1 MQNLK
6 EDGICFW
13 KDVYNLHSKI
23 SACTEKL
30 EFVLFGSGSVS
41 HSSSSSQEHTVQ
53 GQFHVECEV
62 QVAPTSSNTVPI
74 MINTLCFASQPSECQ
89 KEVLLVKVVVSA
101 RIMQVG
107 SQFDEIEYI
116 QDGWMG

>member
-1 MQNLK
+1 MYIQKFQPVQRN
-6 EDGICFW
+6 F
-13 KDVYNLHSKI
+13 
-23 SACTEKL
+23 

-53 GQFHVECEV
+53 GQFHAECEV